1 MQQLA
6 YAYDGRLQFSLFAA
20 SYTGTARSLRGSV
33 ELVGMNGIRLSYNL
47 AGFEVPSSEVWK
59 GYSVVLREDFGWILE
74 PLGTPATFE
83 QLSNVLH
90 NASELLIRGDA
101 WKYSR
106 SGYGQEAIYINN
118 VTLIERNGK

>member
-1 MQQLA
+1 
-6 YAYDGRLQFSLFAA
+6 
-20 SYTGTARSLRGSV
+20 
-33 ELVGMNGIRLSYNL
+33 MNGIRLSYNL